1 MITLISLHNH
11 TFSTKIAITVN
22 QKVNCSL
29 TRDMVTIYITSHVL
43 TLVDILHVKKNKKKQ
58 ENCSLNKSVLLFFGK
73 NSFETSCG
81 RNTKWVFDISRS
93 TIL

>member
-29 TRDMVTIYITSHVL
+29 TLDMVTIYIKPHVL
-43 TLVDILHVKKNKKKQ
+43 YTGVALA
-58 ENCSLNKSVLLFFGK
+58 S
-73 NSFETSCG
+73 
-81 RNTKWVFDISRS
+81 
-93 TIL
+93 